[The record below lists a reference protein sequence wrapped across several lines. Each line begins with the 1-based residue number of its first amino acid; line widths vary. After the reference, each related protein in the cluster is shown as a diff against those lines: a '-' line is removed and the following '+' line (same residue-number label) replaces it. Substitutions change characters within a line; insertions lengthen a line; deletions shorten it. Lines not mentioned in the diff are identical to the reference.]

1 MVRTQVADTV
11 NTISRYIELLSLYRR
26 DNDITTQLQIL
37 SQNNI
42 EQFTRFSSEVSQLV
56 EIIGQRNQ
64 SGLAHL
70 KQASQRGQHLLLLLG
85 GVSLCLL
92 ILILWRVVYR
102 SVTRPLAQQTQ
113 ALQRLPRGY

>member
-1 MVRTQVADTV
+1 MLHRRQIRIEDPVVRTQVADTV

-70 KQASQRGQHLLLLLG
+70 KQASQRGQNLLLLLG
-85 GVSLCLL
+85 GVSLFC
-92 ILILWRVVYR
+92 
-102 SVTRPLAQQTQ
+102 
-113 ALQRLPRGY
+113 